1 MKLEPSPTTQCSTA
15 WATYAPTALD
25 ALTRTEREECAALPS
40 EPRRRDWL
48 SGRVAA
54 KRAIGRRFGI
64 ADPLR
69 ITLLHRALGAP
80 QCSDRVFGPLPVSIS
95 IAHAD
100 DHAVAVAAGAGDRV
114 GVDLEREGSIRE
126 AFVRLFAGSEER
138 RRSPFVDPTVR
149 WVLKE
154 AAWKAFGCAPDL
166 PLSAL
171 ALEFDA
177 RRALC
182 AVAIAGTRH
191 TAFARTSH
199 PWPGFVAAVVHA
211 TAEVM

>member
-1 MKLEPSPTTQCSTA
+1 MRFEPSTTARCSAA
-15 WATYAPTALD
+15 WATYEPTAVD
-25 ALTRTEREECAALPS
+25 ALTRAERRECAALS
-40 EPRRRDWL
+40 TEPRRRDWL

-54 KRAIGRRFGI
+54 KRAIGRYFGI
-64 ADPLR
+64 VDPLR
-69 ITLLHRALGAP
+69 ITLLPRDLGAP
-80 QCSDRVFGPLPVSIS
+80 QCSDRVFGLLPVSIS
-95 IAHAD
+95 IAHAAG
-100 DHAVAVAAGAGDRV
+100 HAVAVATGAGARV

-126 AFVRLFAGSEER
+126 AFVRLFAGRDER
-138 RRSPFVDPTVR
+138 SRSPFVDPTVR

-191 TAFARTSH
+191 TAVARTSH

-211 TAEVM
+211 PAEVM